1 MEWFYYLQSIGI
13 LLLILSLF
21 PIALHFYKK
30 YTVKNMSESPIK
42 VLAVKPISYKAQ
54 ILLIEVEGKK
64 FLVGYSDKGF
74 NLLGEIKHDG

>member
-1 MEWFYYLQSIGI
+1 
-13 LLLILSLF
+13 
-21 PIALHFYKK
+21 
-30 YTVKNMSESPIK
+30 MSESPIK